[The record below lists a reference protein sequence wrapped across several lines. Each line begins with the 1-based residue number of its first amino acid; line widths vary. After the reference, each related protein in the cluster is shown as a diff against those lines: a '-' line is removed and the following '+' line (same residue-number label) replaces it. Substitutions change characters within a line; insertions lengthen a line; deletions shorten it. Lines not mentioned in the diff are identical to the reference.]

1 MSNQI
6 YLRQRKLNLKLPH
19 SITVIGCGG
28 TGSWVALFSSLL
40 GIKHIILID
49 PDNIEE
55 HNLNRQPYHYEHIGM
70 PKTEALKQLLL
81 QLRPKLNIR
90 TYQIY
95 ATYETLKSLNL
106 RTDIIFCCTDNHQA
120 RLEVNKYCKEH
131 NIKAVYGYCYS
142 DVVGIETPEEVEQTT
157 YFGTGYTQ
165 IPQYL
170 FPNVQVAILM
180 WLIALNKVNYTSFE
194 CNLSELFSFNRGE

>member
-1 MSNQI
+1 MNQI

-40 GIKHIILID
+40 GVKHINLID

-55 HNLNRQPYHYEHIGM
+55 HNLNRQPYTIQQINM

-81 QLRPKLNIR
+81 QLRPNLHIR
-90 TYQIY
+90 TFQVY
-95 ATYETLKSLNL
+95 ATYETLKSLNIK
-106 RTDIIFCCTDNHQA
+106 TDVIFCCVDNHEA
-120 RLEVNKYCKEH
+120 RIQVNKYAKEH
-131 NIKAVYGYCYS
+131 NIPAIYGYFYG
-142 DVVGIETPEEVEQTT
+142 DTVGIETPEEVVRTS

-170 FPNVQVAILM
+170 FPNVQTAILM
-180 WLIALNKVNYTSFE
+180 WLIALNKIPYVSFE
-194 CNLSELFSFNRGE
+194 KSLSQLFSNNGGE